1 MKIFSSIE
9 YENLTEKI
17 CEILNLELSKIS
29 SFGILDQEIKPGR
42 IQIDKFQDGEILPL
56 FKESIRDE
64 DVFFVCSTSS
74 SDAIIE
80 TLLVI
85 DAAKR
90 AGCTSFT
97 LVAPFQG
104 YSRQDKTDH
113 LRSSIGSKMLA
124 DVLEK
129 VGMSRIITIDLHA
142 SSIQGFYNVPVIHL
156 NGNKIFIDHIR
167 EMGLNDL
174 CIVAP
179 DQGAVKRAADFCK
192 AFPEATF
199 AMINKKRVK
208 PNEIHSM
215 ELVGDVDG
223 KNVIIV
229 DDMADTLGT
238 MKKAADLLLEKGARR
253 VISVAT
259 HGILSGSAYKNLY
272 ESQIDT
278 LFVSDSINREEDR
291 KTKGIIAMSIVGN
304 KLKYVSCAGL
314 IAKTI
319 VAITQKMSVNEINSI

>member
-104 YSRQDKTDH
+104 YSRQDKTAH